1 MFTGR
6 TTAVPWELSGTW
18 RRKFGQ
24 TISQDTYDT
33 WCSEEQL
40 YWRSFG
46 WKSFVGKTKH
56 RSNQRL
62 KSVGPPSAQHWIG
75 QLQHKDSIQVIHV
88 IMCYTRTESAL
99 TKRFTCCRNSN
110 TQVSQISFWIEAWP
124 MQSQLFRMWAA
135 AKLHYRFV
143 RRAKH
148 HVFNGHRTS
157 EKTAFWTGWPQVR
170 NMRRHCPA
178 QPLLTRASSS
188 GRHNESKGICRQAT
202 SAATLFIH
210 VHSTHCWIATSVFCF
225 HLQLSS
231 KCAQLG
237 RVPRQCAHW
246 CCMAWSHPHAATW
259 HCNCLLKDDQ
269 RLLHLIATAKILFW
283 RRPIQAAHA
292 ASDFATEMIWE
303 ERVANSLTS
312 KKPKQSR
319 GHKRAPAGN
328 IIMSIL
334 PSGGILGFCLS
345 SFRDDWTQC
354 SQIAIE

>member
-1 MFTGR
+1 
-6 TTAVPWELSGTW
+6 
-18 RRKFGQ
+18 
-24 TISQDTYDT
+24 
-33 WCSEEQL
+33 
-40 YWRSFG
+40 
-46 WKSFVGKTKH
+46 
-56 RSNQRL
+56 
-62 KSVGPPSAQHWIG
+62 
-75 QLQHKDSIQVIHV
+75 
-88 IMCYTRTESAL
+88 MCYTRTESVL

-178 QPLLTRASSS
+178 QPLLTHASSS
-188 GRHNESKGICRQAT
+188 GRHNESKGICRQA
-202 SAATLFIH
+202 ATLFIH
-210 VHSTHCWIATSVFCF
+210 VHSTNCWIATSVFCF

-246 CCMAWSHPHAATW
+246 CCIGNGAILTQQPGTANCLAQGRPTAATP
-259 HCNCLLKDDQ
+259 HSNYS
-269 RLLHLIATAKILFW
+269 TMKILFW

-312 KKPKQSR
+312 KKQSR
-319 GHKRAPAGN
+319 GHKRASAGKN
-328 IIMSIL
+328 NNVHSSKWRDSWL
-334 PSGGILGFCLS
+334 LS
-345 SFRDDWTQC
+345 
-354 SQIAIE
+354 